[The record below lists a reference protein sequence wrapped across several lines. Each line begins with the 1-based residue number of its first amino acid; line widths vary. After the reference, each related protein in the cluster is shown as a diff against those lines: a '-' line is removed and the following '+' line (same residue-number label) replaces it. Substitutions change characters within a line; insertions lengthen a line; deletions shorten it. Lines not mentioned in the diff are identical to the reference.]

1 MTYGDLVHTQMLNK
15 QQAQRRMEQDRA
27 GYYRHLAMTGK
38 RSRMDVA
45 LATFATIIATGFL
58 ARS

>member
-1 MTYGDLVHTQMLNK
+1 MLNK
-15 QQAQRRMEQDRA
+15 QEAQRRMEQDRT

-38 RSRMDVA
+38 RTRMDVA